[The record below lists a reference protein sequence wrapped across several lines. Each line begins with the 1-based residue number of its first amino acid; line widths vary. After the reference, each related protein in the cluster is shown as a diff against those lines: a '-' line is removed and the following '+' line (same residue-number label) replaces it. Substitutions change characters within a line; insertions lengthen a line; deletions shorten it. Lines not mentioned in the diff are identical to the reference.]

1 MSFFQ
6 KNSSPMLPNQPPRER
21 EPRQRKPASKKDK
34 VLLGLVLGCSA
45 ASTLLYFFMISLSE
59 HMEYLITAQIFGLGV
74 PIFYAVAGAA
84 FLFTYIIYNRAFT
97 RDNVTPEMLPDSMNE
112 EQKQAFI
119 QSGVDRKRKSKWMII
134 VLFALFTPLAI
145 DFLILTAIPTLFGGV
160 LEQYMGA

>member
-34 VLLGLVLGCSA
+34 ILLGLVLGCSA
-45 ASTLLYFFMISLSE
+45 ASTLLYFFLISLSE

-84 FLFTYIIYNRAFT
+84 FLFTYVIYNRAFT
-97 RDNVTPEMLPDSMNE
+97 RDNVTPEMLPDTMSE

-119 QSGVDRKRKSKWMII
+119 QSGADRKRKSKWMII

-145 DFLILTAIPTLFGGV
+145 DFLILTAIPTLFGGIW
-160 LEQYMGA
+160 EQYPGA

>member
-34 VLLGLVLGCSA
+34 ILLGLVLGCSA
-45 ASTLLYFFMISLSE
+45 ASTLLYFFLISLSE

-97 RDNVTPEMLPDSMNE
+97 RDNVTPEMLPDTMSE

-119 QSGVDRKRKSKWMII
+119 QSGADRKHKSKWMII

-145 DFLILTAIPTLFGGV
+145 DFLILTAIPTLFGGIWG
-160 LEQYMGA
+160 QYPGA